1 MKIFILG
8 GGTAG
13 WLTALFLNKTYPS
26 FKIELIESEEIG
38 VLGAGESTTMP
49 FFETLNYIGID
60 HKEFVRETKST
71 CKSVVRFDNWHSN
84 DDYFVSPMY
93 PWDSRISAEGYG
105 GNTTEFFIY
114 CLANGIDIKSKGY
127 SKIALQN
134 KSPFALV
141 DGEISQIGSYTYQIN
156 AKLTAAYFRK
166 IAVSRGIVRHE
177 GKVTKINGRYPI
189 QSIEDDKGNTHEF
202 DFVFDCSGFAR
213 LIVGKHYQTK
223 WIDYTKHLTVDSAI
237 PFFLDM
243 DKEIP
248 PYSQATA
255 MDYGWM
261 FKVPTQERYG
271 SGYVF
276 DSSKISAE
284 DAKREVELKLG
295 HEVSLVNNFKFKAG
309 IYESNWIDNCI
320 SLGLAGG
327 FLEPMS
333 ATNIGGMIFQLNFI
347 QKYIKDFAYNNDDI
361 LEFNKYSKHISEG
374 FLSLVYSHY
383 LNPIR
388 DNTFWN
394 HYKNTNNYPELLDAS
409 IENYLSNDRFDI
421 YDFAQSINQ
430 NPNKMLTVFSAHGLY
445 KKNAQIFCDIFNLTD
460 KYKRIENIIDV
471 ETDKLLRCAI
481 DHREFLENY

>member
-26 FKIELIESEEIG
+26 FKIELIESDEIG

-49 FFETLNYIGID
+49 FFNMLNYIGID
-60 HKEFVRETKST
+60 HKEFRKETKST

-84 DDYFVSPMY
+84 DGYFVSPMY
-93 PWDSRISAEGYG
+93 PWNSKISAETYG

-127 SKIALQN
+127 SKIALRN
-134 KSPFALV
+134 KSPFALI
-141 DGEISQIGSYTYQIN
+141 DGELNQIGSFTYQIN
-156 AKLTAAYFRK
+156 AKLTAAYLRK
-166 IAVSRGIVRHE
+166 IAISRGVIRHE
-177 GKVTKINGRYPI
+177 GKVTKVNGRYPI
-189 QSIEDDKGNTHEF
+189 ESVEDNKGNTHTF

-213 LIVGKHYQTK
+213 LIIGKHYQTN
-223 WIDYTKHLTVDSAI
+223 WIDYSKHLTVDSAI

-243 DKEIP
+243 DDKIP

-295 HEVSLVNNFKFKAG
+295 REVNLVNNFKFKAG
-309 IYESNWIDNCI
+309 IYENNWIDNCI
-320 SLGLAGG
+320 SLGLASG

-333 ATNIGGMIFQLNFI
+333 ATNIGGMIFQLEFI
-347 QKYIKDFAYNNDDI
+347 RNNVKDFAYNNNHI
-361 LEFNKYSKHISEG
+361 SEFNAYSKNISEG
-374 FLSLVYSHY
+374 FLSLIFSHY

-388 DNTFWN
+388 KNEFWD
-394 HYKNTNNYPELLDAS
+394 HYKDEDNYPKLLTQSTD
-409 IENYLSNDRFDI
+409 NFLLNDRFDI

-430 NPNKMLTVFSAHGLY
+430 NPNKMLTVFSAHSLY
-445 KKNAQIFCDIFNLTD
+445 RKNAQIFCEIFNLND
-460 KYKRIENIIDV
+460 KYKRIENLIDT
-471 ETDKLLRCAI
+471 ETEKLLECAI
-481 DHREFLENY
+481 DHREFLDKY